1 MCISASRVFSDPR
14 AGVYAEPHALLSFT
28 PSLTCQVFGTGSE
41 WRTGEAT
48 RLCYQAPAST
58 AACNDAQ
65 QPQNRLTDTPGVR
78 VQPTLGRKAY
88 VWSVLE
94 HHHSPR
100 EGRGNNMLDMMKEK
114 KSRQMK
120 AINKRWHRKTVQL
133 SRPFLITGNIA
144 KFVFF
149 YLYTYEG
156 AVFAFEIHVLRVQQC
171 TCE

>member
-1 MCISASRVFSDPR
+1 MTLDWQRKISQLQSVHSHWLVFPDPR
-14 AGVYAEPHALLSFT
+14 AGVYTEPQAITLLFT

-41 WRTGEAT
+41 WRTGGAT

-58 AACNDAQ
+58 TAYNDARR
-65 QPQNRLTDTPGVR
+65 PQSRLTDTPGVR

-100 EGRGNNMLDMMKEK
+100 EGRGKQHVRHDERK

-120 AINKRWHRKTVQL
+120 AINKR
-133 SRPFLITGNIA
+133 
-144 KFVFF
+144 
-149 YLYTYEG
+149 
-156 AVFAFEIHVLRVQQC
+156 
-171 TCE
+171 